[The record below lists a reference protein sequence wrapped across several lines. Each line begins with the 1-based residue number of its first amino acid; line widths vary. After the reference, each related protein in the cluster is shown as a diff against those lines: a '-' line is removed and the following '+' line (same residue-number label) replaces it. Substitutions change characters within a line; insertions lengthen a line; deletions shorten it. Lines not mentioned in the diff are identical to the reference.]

1 MIIWGNL
8 WRAVAGLAI
17 SVVVA
22 FVGIIAL
29 AVWEEIAK
37 GTRRYLYE
45 YGVYWI
51 MFVFAVYVLIIG
63 KVFR

>member
-1 MIIWGNL
+1 
-8 WRAVAGLAI
+8 
-17 SVVVA
+17 VVA